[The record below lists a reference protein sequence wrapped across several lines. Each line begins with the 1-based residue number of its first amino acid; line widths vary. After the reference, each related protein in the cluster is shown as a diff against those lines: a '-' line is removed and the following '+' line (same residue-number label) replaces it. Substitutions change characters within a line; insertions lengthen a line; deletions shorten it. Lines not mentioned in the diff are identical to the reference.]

1 VGQYEGRAAV
11 FHDVWGSRTVLSD
24 GKAGRLIIGKV
35 VVSSLEPGIEHPQVV
50 KEETLLN
57 RADKMSIITVWD

>member
-1 VGQYEGRAAV
+1 MPNGE
-11 FHDVWGSRTVLSD
+11 S
-24 GKAGRLIIGKV
+24 GRLIIGKV

-57 RADKMSIITVWD
+57 RADKMSIITAQD